1 MVFPTVAIILWAYGL
16 YAFCTAWPRRQAR
29 AVRGR
34 SRGRRGARL
43 ALAGGIAVVL
53 GALIW
58 VSLHSSQPDRNLNLA
73 GFLGLGW
80 RDGGAA
86 EPDRRMEPMPVKGQK
101 AGEHPGYAYLHP
113 GAPSGQ
119 VAPEKKVAAPKPLPK
134 PKARSAPKAQ
144 AKGGK
149 VGAIA
154 LKKEKAAGKT
164 QPKKK
169 KPQTPPTSRATGG

>member
-29 AVRGR
+29 VVRGR
-34 SRGRRGARL
+34 SRGRGARL
-43 ALAGGIAVVL
+43 ALGGGLAVVL

-58 VSLHSSQPDRNLNLA
+58 VSLYSSQPARNLNLA

-80 RDGGAA
+80 LDGGAA
-86 EPDRRMEPMPVKGQK
+86 EPDRRVEPMPVKGQG

-119 VAPEKKVAAPKPLPK
+119 LAPEKKVAAPKPLPK
-134 PKARSAPKAQ
+134 PKARSASKAQ

-154 LKKEKAAGKT
+154 LKKEKAPGKT
-164 QPKKK
+164 RPKKK
-169 KPQTPPTSRATGG
+169 KPQVASTSVAAGG